1 MEQFLFYRDNE
12 LFPNNEFVNKQSF
25 KAFDTRDKS
34 ALLYVVC
41 LIQTAV
47 KVLTRGKSALFQTQ
61 TKDCFEC
68 LGRLSPLKSTA

>member
-1 MEQFLFYRDNE
+1 MEQSLFYRE
-12 LFPNNEFVNKQSF
+12 KTVFPGSEIVNNRSF

-34 ALLYVVC
+34 ALLYVVR